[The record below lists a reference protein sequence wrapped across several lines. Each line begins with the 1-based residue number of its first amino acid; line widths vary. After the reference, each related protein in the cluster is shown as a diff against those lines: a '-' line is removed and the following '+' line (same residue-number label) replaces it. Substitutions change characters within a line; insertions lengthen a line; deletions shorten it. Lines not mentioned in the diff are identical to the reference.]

1 MLMPLCS
8 KSVQIKYILITESI
22 ANKPLRIRHLK
33 CDESKPECKRCTK
46 DQRKCDGYS
55 KHIPIRSNHNRPWS
69 VTVLLHKPESS
80 SPCFGDMMLVDR
92 TDNALHHHARVYAAH
107 DLISFDTGRGFWQQL
122 AFPLSHIVKPVR
134 HAIIA
139 LGGAHRCFW
148 ASNPAEGALVHADV
162 RNEAIQKYNEAIQC
176 IQSRIAEGLEDN
188 NQTTLTCCV
197 IFICIENL
205 LGRFSHAVCHLHAA
219 IRLLNCHR
227 QKLQHPPSSK
237 IPVIYGLKRGHSTY
251 EDDMHDIISEMI
263 YWLSQNVALYTGDL
277 YVPELD
283 WHPCIP
289 SILGDETLPFSSL
302 QEAQESL
309 SYLDFVY
316 EANFNGDTTSDDI
329 QRHRSCPLPL
339 KAVSRHYT
347 NAANLTQAA
356 YNVWSSRLD
365 LFKRSMSGV
374 QLGPQEQQ
382 SLAWCEL
389 QQALWRAFLNCSD
402 GGYTKE
408 NSCQILERVEDIL
421 QIESAQTRPVFKFDG
436 DLLSS
441 VGFVCTACRDGDVR
455 NRAISLLR
463 SIRRREGVFDS
474 QEMAGLFSRMASV
487 LDGKVATWEALPWGA
502 TRLSLELSRL
512 SDTS

>member
-1 MLMPLCS
+1 
-8 KSVQIKYILITESI
+8 
-22 ANKPLRIRHLK
+22 
-33 CDESKPECKRCTK
+33 
-46 DQRKCDGYS
+46 
-55 KHIPIRSNHNRPWS
+55 
-69 VTVLLHKPESS
+69 
-80 SPCFGDMMLVDR
+80 MMLVDR

-107 DLISFDTGRGFWQQL
+107 DLVAFDTGRGFWQQL

-148 ASNPAEGALVHADV
+148 ASNPAQGALVHADV

-176 IQSRIAEGLEDN
+176 IQLVMTGGFEES
-188 NQTTLTCCV
+188 TTLTCCV

-219 IRLLNCHR
+219 IRLLNSHR

-237 IPVIYGLKRGHSTY
+237 IPGIYGLKRGRSTY
-251 EDDMHDIISEMI
+251 EDDMQDIISEMI

-302 QEAQESL
+302 QEARESL

-316 EANFNGDTTSDDI
+316 EANFNVDTTSADI
-329 QRHRSCPLPL
+329 QRQKSCPLPL
-339 KAVSRHYT
+339 KALSRHYT

-356 YNVWSSRLD
+356 YNIWSSRLD

-374 QLGPQEQQ
+374 QLVPHEQQ

-408 NSCQILERVEDIL
+408 NSRHILERVEDIL

-463 SIRRREGVFDS
+463 SIRRRD
-474 QEMAGLFSRMASV
+474 RMASV